1 MIPRLSYA
9 ESVKKALARSPICG
23 LMGPRQSGKSTLA
36 REIAG
41 PIGGHFF
48 DLESPRDQVRLQNPE
63 LALGR
68 LSGVVVLDEIQTRPD
83 LFPVLRVLADRP
95 DTPARFLILGSASPE
110 LVARSAE
117 SLAGRIEY
125 VDLLVFD
132 HGRRTG
138 YEFKYAEQPRV
149 TRSMRAA
156 MEDLRLDLLMVICPG
171 TVRAQLA
178 PGVEAMGIESFASG
192 TPP

>member
-1 MIPRLSYA
+1 MQP
-9 ESVKKALARSPICG
+9 CN
-23 LMGPRQSGKSTLA
+23 
-36 REIAG
+36 
-41 PIGGHFF
+41 F
-48 DLESPRDQVRLQNPE
+48 
-63 LALGR
+63 
-68 LSGVVVLDEIQTRPD
+68 GVVLRKCKDDSPVVLYRIGPKSPGE
-83 LFPVLRVLADRP
+83 VANLRAH
-95 DTPARFLILGSASPE
+95 ASPE
-110 LVARSAE
+110 LVARSSE
-117 SLAGRIEY
+117 SRAGRIEY